1 LNLIFFG
8 PPGAGKGTQSTLL
21 IERLNMKHISTGD
34 LFRAAIKNQTKLGK
48 EAKGFLDAGKL
59 VPDSITIGLVEEVL
73 QTLGGKGFI
82 LDGFPRNVAQ
92 AEALEKLLSQLNL
105 KMDKSVFLE
114 VPLNLLLGRLT
125 GRRVCKNCGATYHI
139 ESKPPR
145 SEGVCDVCGGAVVQ
159 RPDDK
164 EDVIRT
170 RLEAYETST
179 RPLKDYYRAKG
190 PYVEVN
196 GVGSSEE
203 VFERI
208 TKALQVKHS

>member
-1 LNLIFFG
+1 LNLILFG
-8 PPGAGKGTQSTLL
+8 PPGAGKGTQSALL
-21 IERLNMKHISTGD
+21 IERLNMRHISTGD

-73 QTLGGKGFI
+73 QELGGKSFI
-82 LDGFPRNVAQ
+82 LDGFPRNVTQ
-92 AEALEKLLSQLNL
+92 AEALEKLLKQLHLNVEKVL
-105 KMDKSVFLE
+105 FLE
-114 VPLNLLLGRLT
+114 VPMNLLLGRLT

-139 ESKPPR
+139 ESKPTQK
-145 SEGVCDVCGGAVVQ
+145 EGVCDVCGGPVVQ

-179 RPLKDYYRAKG
+179 RPLKDYYKVKG
-190 PYVEVN
+190 PYVEID
-196 GVGSSEE
+196 GTGTSDE
-203 VFERI
+203 VFARI
-208 TKALQVKHS
+208 TRALQVKR